1 MSQLNV
7 YVPDDLAKEIRRKA
21 RESGESISR
30 FLSRLFRKEI
40 GKKKEWHKNFF
51 TKIVGGWKG
60 DFPPVE
66 RPTSEDRDPL

>member
-7 YVPDDLAKEIRRKA
+7 YVPDDLAKEIRHKA

-30 FLSRLFRKEI
+30 FLSRLFRKEV
-40 GKKKEWHKNFF
+40 GKKKGWDKNFF

-60 DFPPVE
+60 ELSEVE
-66 RPTSEDRDPL
+66 RSGPEERDFL

>member
-7 YVPDDLAKEIRRKA
+7 YVPDDLAKEIRHKA
-21 RESGESISR
+21 RESGESISK

-40 GKKKEWHKNFF
+40 GKKKGWDKNFF

-60 DFPPVE
+60 DLPEVE
-66 RPTSEDRDPL
+66 RPSPEARDSL